1 MATYA
6 TYRHVEL
13 DNVGYG
19 KKRVLKPPG
28 GGSSDIFGAGP
39 EEMTSP
45 RRVKIHNQSQLGSAL
60 FGNANGTDNPHTIL
74 SPRSNKPGNDSYNRL
89 FGPPDAPPVKSRNA
103 KKYKDTNTLFNGESL
118 ASMSSSSSSISRSKS
133 TISNGSSLLPNIAN
147 GFPSNGNNLSND
159 ITAIRRKKRFRGLPT
174 RNPVTGDGIE
184 VTPARCNPRKCRDG
198 NPVTGAGYASEMQ
211 KNGKPAVQNGIASS
225 NSSSS
230 GEKSNGTSSP
240 GTAKLRTRIPPG
252 GYSSGLW

>member
-74 SPRSNKPGNDSYNRL
+74 SPRSNKP
-89 FGPPDAPPVKSRNA
+89 
-103 KKYKDTNTLFNGESL
+103 
-118 ASMSSSSSSISRSKS
+118 
-133 TISNGSSLLPNIAN
+133 
-147 GFPSNGNNLSND
+147 
-159 ITAIRRKKRFRGLPT
+159 AIRRKKRFRGLPT

>member
-28 GGSSDIFGAGP
+28 GGSSDIFGA
-39 EEMTSP
+39 EETSP
-45 RRVKIHNQSQLGSAL
+45 RRVKTHNQSQLGSAL
-60 FGNANGTDNPHTIL
+60 FGNANGTDNAHVIL

-89 FGPPDAPPVKSRNA
+89 FGPPDALPITPNA
-103 KKYKDTNTLFNGESL
+103 KSYKNNNTLLNGGSP
-118 ASMSSSSSSISRSKS
+118 ASTLSSRSKS
-133 TISNGSSLLPNIAN
+133 TISNNSLPNIAN
-147 GFPSNGNNLSND
+147 GYASNGNNSSND
-159 ITAIRRKKRFRGLPT
+159 II
-174 RNPVTGDGIE
+174 
-184 VTPARCNPRKCRDG
+184 DG
-198 NPVTGAGYASEMQ
+198 NPVTGTGYMSSEMQ
-211 KNGKPAVQNGIASS
+211 KNGPAMQNGIASS

-230 GEKSNGTSSP
+230 GEKSSDTSP
-240 GTAKLRTRIPPG
+240 AAKPRTRIPPG

>member
-28 GGSSDIFGAGP
+28 GGSSDIFGA
-39 EEMTSP
+39 EETSP
-45 RRVKIHNQSQLGSAL
+45 RRVKTHNQSQLGSAL
-60 FGNANGTDNPHTIL
+60 FGNANGTDNAHVIL

-89 FGPPDAPPVKSRNA
+89 FGPPDALPITPNA
-103 KKYKDTNTLFNGESL
+103 KSYKNNNTLLNGGSP
-118 ASMSSSSSSISRSKS
+118 ASTLSSRSKS
-133 TISNGSSLLPNIAN
+133 TISNNSLPNIAN
-147 GFPSNGNNLSND
+147 GYASNGNNSSND
-159 ITAIRRKKRFRGLPT
+159 IIAFRRKKRFRGLPT

-184 VTPARCNPRKCRDG
+184 VTPVRCNPRKFRDG
-198 NPVTGAGYASEMQ
+198 NPVTGTGYMSSEMQ
-211 KNGKPAVQNGIASS
+211 KNGPAMQNGIASS

-230 GEKSNGTSSP
+230 GEKSSDTSP
-240 GTAKLRTRIPPG
+240 AAKPRTRIPPG

>member
-28 GGSSDIFGAGP
+28 GGSSDIFGAVP
-39 EEMTSP
+39 EETMSP
-45 RRVKIHNQSQLGSAL
+45 RRVKTHNKSQLGSAL

-89 FGPPDAPPVKSRNA
+89 FGPPDAPAVKSPNA

-118 ASMSSSSSSISRSKS
+118 TSMSSSSSSISRSKS
-133 TISNGSSLLPNIAN
+133 TISNGSLLPNIAN

-159 ITAIRRKKRFRGLPT
+159 ITAIRRKKRFRGLPM

-184 VTPARCNPRKCRDG
+184 VTPVRCSPRKCRDG

-225 NSSSS
+225 NSSSN
-230 GEKSNGTSSP
+230 GEKSSDTSSA
-240 GTAKLRTRIPPG
+240 AKPRTRIPPG